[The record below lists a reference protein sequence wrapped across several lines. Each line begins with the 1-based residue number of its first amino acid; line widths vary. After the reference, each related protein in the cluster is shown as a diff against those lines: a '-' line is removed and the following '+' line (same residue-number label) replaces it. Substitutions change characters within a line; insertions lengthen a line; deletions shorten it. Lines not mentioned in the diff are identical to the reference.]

1 MKTHSERLPII
12 TLYAE
17 RAMYEI
23 DPPYQREG
31 GVWSLEKKQLFLDSI
46 FNGFDIPKIYL
57 RLISTNT
64 RGAPAKYAIVDGKQR
79 LTTIWEFLNS
89 DFALDKDF
97 SWEDR
102 SDLNV
107 SGKLFRELPADAQMR
122 IQSRAMD
129 IVMIETDDDEDMPSF
144 KGKLTDEEIDAAAKY
159 VKGL

>member
-1 MKTHSERLPII
+1 MKTHSERLPIL

-17 RAMYEI
+17 REMYEI
-23 DPPYQREG
+23 DPPYQHEG

-97 SWEDR
+97 RWEDR
-102 SDLNV
+102 SDGKV
-107 SGKLFRELPADAQMR
+107 SGKLFRELTADAQRR
-122 IQSRAMD
+122 IQSRARD
-129 IVMIETDDDEDMPSF
+129 SVMIKTDDDEEN
-144 KGKLTDEEIDAAAKY
+144 EERSIRLKNGEA
-159 VKGL
+159 